1 MSARILL
8 VEDEPDNAQIA
19 SVACR
24 SAGHEV
30 VHALNGLDALAT
42 METESFDLALV
53 DLLMPE
59 MDGIEF
65 TQRVRSDPRFSAMP
79 IIGVTA
85 VVQPEVLE
93 KLWEAGMTQLVV
105 KPYRIHTLREVIR
118 LVAEQAR

>member
-1 MSARILL
+1 MSPRILL
-8 VEDEPDNAQIA
+8 VEDEPDNAHIA

-24 SAGHEV
+24 SAGHTV
-30 VHALNGLDALAT
+30 VHALNGRDALEAL
-42 METESFDLALV
+42 EKDPFDLVLV

-65 TQRVRSDPRFSAMP
+65 TRRVRADDRFKGLP

-85 VVQPEVLE
+85 VVQPEVLDQ
-93 KLWEAGMTQLVV
+93 LWAAGMTQLVV

-118 LVAEQAR
+118 LVAAGEG